1 MARRRVG
8 VGVRGVSEDEGW
20 KSMRENIK
28 GKKERVSGRGA

>member
-28 GKKERVSGRGA
+28 GKKERVSGRER